1 MTARQLLSHGH
12 DTQTDIRTGERHCRF
27 FRAAVF
33 IGLLICCAPL
43 LAQNVVHPATG
54 ASRPHKS
61 TNMPLRY
68 RMNTARSRFGTEQQE
83 PAPQPTGEAVLSHAV
98 GSTGSEAVTQGGLP
112 NLTPYQP
119 AGWSDFVVLTTSP
132 GSTTDAS
139 VIRSTETVYLSF
151 AVINNGGSPTAD
163 RFYTAIELDGVT
175 VQLFYTD
182 PPLNAGDYVVGQDY
196 NLGVL
201 SPGVHTV
208 RVVADS
214 TGAIAEDNESDN
226 VYTKTF
232 SVIAVPVESW
242 LYAVDDGSDDGS
254 STLFRMGTS
263 PVSGEVGLQ
272 VVGETGV
279 QGIFDITFVGDRL
292 IGVASGSF
300 SGVAGDIFV
309 EINPDTGTAQ
319 TIGTIQA
326 FGTFNALET
335 EGPDTFVAAT
345 SEGEFWRIKL
355 SSFSATRVGAYGNG
369 LQSSGD
375 LALDSDGTLYGTTN
389 GFFSDTLVRVDRNTG
404 QATSIGSLGYGAAYG
419 LAVRPDTGTL
429 LGVVD
434 ADSEPLLVSIDKSSG
449 QATLIGSIP
458 APAGLAGLAV
468 RGTVT
473 TPAQISASNLDFG
486 NTTRVGNAIDVWLDV
501 TIDGSPATDPSGY
514 ALRIVASNGSTALTT
529 SAIPQSIGGSRWHAG
544 ATILPNPLSG
554 TSCSGKI
561 CFEGGQVQIYR
572 PAAPGTS
579 YTIPNLTVN
588 AYGTTFD
595 MSKHAYRFANGA
607 WGTPGL
613 SWFTDP
619 YFRAGDT
626 VATYVTPA
634 KRDTFWKSVGE
645 YQFLFLI
652 LARQSEGLCY
662 GMANSSIASY
672 THRAQTS
679 FWADR
684 DTNGGQ
690 CNAATYCYFNTAAD
704 NSWQRGID
712 ARWLVSPP
720 GLAPGA
726 PDNPYASEDIYDTT
740 YSNGAWTLT
749 ASKKIL
755 YYFLT
760 QTYFTA
766 ADSREWPG
774 QDKEGGFDT
783 VASGSNAAVNSGL
796 TDLLRN
802 GNPVSLSLMLEPT
815 DQLPEGGGHE
825 IVGAELIQWGATASN
840 LTSELMTYD
849 NNLPLPVST
858 ANSYAPF
865 ERILFNSA
873 MQGLTLD
880 RVRLADGSPSS
891 WPGLEMLLTKLKFL
905 TTTGDSEHIYQMPF
919 SSGAHA
925 TASRQEMWSLPP
937 PDPNADAVSA
947 DSIADTG
954 YLKIIAVGVDSF
966 KVYAGTTNT
975 ELTMKQNGALDGTQ
989 AVYVHANGDLVAEIY
1004 LPIMND
1010 KLYRVEMI
1018 KSPSLSRLKIFT
1030 SVPTDAVTLDK
1041 RGYENIEMSATDPT
1055 KAILYIGTTNTNHAV
1070 TRISASNVQD
1080 QVGSTFAVT
1089 VPISPAKRRAVKH

>member
-1 MTARQLLSHGH
+1 MRARQLLNHCH
-12 DTQTDIRTGERHCRF
+12 DTQPDIQTGGMRSRF
-27 FRAAVF
+27 FRTAVF
-33 IGLLICCAPL
+33 IGLLISCVPL
-43 LAQNVVHPATG
+43 LAQNIVHPTTD
-54 ASRPHKS
+54 ASRPQTS
-61 TNMPLRY
+61 TRMPLRY
-68 RMNTARSRFGTEQQE
+68 RTNTTRSRFGMEQQH
-83 PAPQPTGEAVLSHAV
+83 APQPTRGAVSSHAV
-98 GSTGSEAVTQGGLP
+98 GITSTEAVIQAGGP

-119 AGWSDFVVLTTSP
+119 ADWSDKVVLTTSP

-139 VIRSTETVYLSF
+139 VIRSTESVYLSF
-151 AVINNGGSPTAD
+151 AVINNGSSPTAV

-182 PPLNAGDYVVGQDY
+182 PPLNPGDYAFGQDY

-201 SPGVHTV
+201 SPGVHTI

-214 TGAIAEDNESDN
+214 TGTIAEVNESDN

-279 QGIFDITFVGDRL
+279 QGIFDITFVGNRL
-292 IGVASGSF
+292 IGVAPGSF
-300 SGVAGDIFV
+300 SGVVGDIFV

-319 TIGTIQA
+319 TIGTLQPS
-326 FGTFNALET
+326 GTFNALET

-345 SEGEFWRIKL
+345 SEGELWRIKL
-355 SSFSATRVGAYGNG
+355 SSFNATRVGLYGNG

-375 LALDSDGTLYGTTN
+375 LALATDGTLYGTTT
-389 GFFSDTLVRVDRNTG
+389 GVFSDTLVRVNRNTG

-434 ADSEPLLVSIDKSSG
+434 ADSAPLLVSIDKSSG

-458 APAGLAGLAV
+458 AAAGLAGLAV

-473 TPAQISASNLDFG
+473 TPAQISARNLDFG
-486 NTTRVGNAIDVWLDV
+486 NTTRVGNALDVWLDV
-501 TIDGSPATDPSGY
+501 TIDGAPATDLSGY
-514 ALRIVASNGSTALTT
+514 ALRMVAANGSTALTT
-529 SAIPQSIGGSRWHAG
+529 SETPQSVGGSRWHVSG
-544 ATILPNPLSG
+544 TILPNPLPG

-561 CFEGGQVQIYR
+561 CFEGGQVQIYQ

-579 YTIPNLTVN
+579 YTVPNLTVN

-672 THRAQTS
+672 THRGQTS

-684 DTNGGQ
+684 DTSGGQ
-690 CNAATYCYFNTAAD
+690 CNAVTYCYFNTAAD

-712 ARWLVSPP
+712 GRWLVSPP

-726 PDNPYASEDIYDTT
+726 PDNPYPSEDTYDTT
-740 YSNGAWTLT
+740 YSNGAWTLA

-774 QDKEGGFDT
+774 KDKDGGFAA
-783 VASGSNAAVNSGL
+783 VASGPNAAVNSGL

-802 GNPVSLSLMLEPT
+802 GNPASLSLTLEPT

-825 IVGAELIQWGATASN
+825 IVASELIQWGSTASN

-849 NNLPLPVST
+849 NNLPLPIST

-865 ERILFNSA
+865 ERILFNNA
-873 MQGLTLD
+873 MPSLTLD
-880 RVRLADGSPSS
+880 RVRSADGSTSS
-891 WPGLEMLLTKLKFL
+891 WLGLQILLTKLKFL
-905 TTTGDSEHIYQMPF
+905 TATGDSEHIYLMPS

-925 TASRQEMWSLPP
+925 VVSAQEMWPLTS

-966 KVYAGTTNT
+966 KVYEGATNT
-975 ELTMKQNGALDGTQ
+975 ELALKQNGALDGSQ
-989 AVYVHANGDLVAEIY
+989 AVYVHANGDLVTELY
-1004 LPIMND
+1004 LPNMNG

-1030 SVPTDAVTLDK
+1030 SVTTDSVTLDK

-1055 KAILYIGTTNTNHAV
+1055 KAILYIGTTNANHVV
-1070 TRISASNVQD
+1070 TRISATNVQD
-1080 QVGSTFAVT
+1080 QLDATFAVT